1 MPKKK
6 VYKHGWHYSKFS
18 LMWGKIK
25 IRSIFLYSRWLF
37 LRLFYVFCAGFTLR
51 SSCKRCSKVRIML
64 PFCLDGYREEPNN
77 FYLEEWTTPHSTW
90 DSVRGKRTSCRR
102 VWSRGPFG
110 ELKSGPHS
118 WIFTSV
124 SVDPAYSL
132 RLRSEYLFTLHQ
144 SVAQHPSDVWRSTL
158 NIGEVQLRFH
168 PLQKSCGEKAVR
180 HSLQW
185 WTTPWRITECYSMI
199 LN

>member
-1 MPKKK
+1 
-6 VYKHGWHYSKFS
+6 
-18 LMWGKIK
+18 
-25 IRSIFLYSRWLF
+25 
-37 LRLFYVFCAGFTLR
+37 
-51 SSCKRCSKVRIML
+51 ML

-102 VWSRGPFG
+102 VWSVRGKRTSCRRVWSRGPFG
-110 ELKSGPHS
+110 ELKSSPHS

-132 RLRSEYLFTLHQ
+132 PLRSEYLFTLHQ

-158 NIGEVQLRFH
+158 NIGEVQLPSVTEIVRR
-168 PLQKSCGEKAVR
+168 KSYSVY
-180 HSLQW
+180 
-185 WTTPWRITECYSMI
+185 TTVVDNTVKHYRM
-199 LN
+199 L

>member
-1 MPKKK
+1 
-6 VYKHGWHYSKFS
+6 
-18 LMWGKIK
+18 
-25 IRSIFLYSRWLF
+25 
-37 LRLFYVFCAGFTLR
+37 
-51 SSCKRCSKVRIML
+51 ML

-168 PLQKSCGEKAVR
+168 PLQKSCGEKAIR

-185 WTTPWRITECYSMI
+185 WTTPWRITECYSWFLTKI
-199 LN
+199 TFTLLHKANIFWQLNLYLKQNSSAGLLNQRQRPSKTIFVYHVFAVKLSE